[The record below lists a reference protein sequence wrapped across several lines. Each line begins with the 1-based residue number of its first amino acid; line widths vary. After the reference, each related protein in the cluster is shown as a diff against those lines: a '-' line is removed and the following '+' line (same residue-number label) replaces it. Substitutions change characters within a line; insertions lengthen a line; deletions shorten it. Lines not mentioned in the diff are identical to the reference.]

1 MSVGNA
7 NEQQNYERSDREI
20 IWPQEKADTLS
31 SPKPLVDIPNQLDI
45 LSESGDDLNHPLIQN
60 FRQVLRI
67 NEICQ
72 AR

>member
-20 IWPQEKADTLS
+20 IWPPEKADTLS